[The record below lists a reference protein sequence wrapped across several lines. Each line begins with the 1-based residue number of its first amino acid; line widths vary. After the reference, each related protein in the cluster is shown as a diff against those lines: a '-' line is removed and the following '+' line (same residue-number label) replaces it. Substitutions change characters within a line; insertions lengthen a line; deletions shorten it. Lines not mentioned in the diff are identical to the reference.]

1 MKDRRR
7 ALASARRLG
16 RAPYD
21 SARIRRQLESEVAVL
36 RCRPIDQRRFGRA
49 VEVTVDVLDGLPGGT
64 LEERWASF
72 EEDVW
77 PRWIAGEARPALG
90 ERWTWG
96 VWTLVIGRFVRP
108 SYAMLSPVRVN
119 QWLDRLA
126 EDDPLLEARRSL
138 TETLASLGHLGA
150 GAQQNAVVAGLRLLL
165 VAGRDDLA
173 SLTEADV
180 ALLPAVKG
188 SDGLDLALCELGVL
202 DRGPLRF
209 GARRLRTP
217 RLSPRELAGNAGVP
231 GQFLE
236 VTALYLEAYA
246 TRVSGAYSTL
256 RGKAAGL
263 AHFFSYLDE
272 VHHLSGPSEVRP
284 VHARGFME
292 HARELSV
299 ARARRL
305 RGIDDPEAAR
315 MTGHS
320 WVITVRTFYSD
331 VCTWATEPG
340 SPFAG
345 LVPPAVPLDRRD
357 LRESGAL
364 NAKRQVAA
372 RMTTTVL
379 DLEREMPN
387 LRAFALR
394 RWHEA
399 TGEAGASPGD
409 AKLARTAR
417 GAFWDW
423 ALLELLV
430 TSGLRVEEACEL
442 TTLDIL
448 RRRLADG
455 RLYYLLHVKPSKFG
469 RARVIPIGDVL
480 GRVLA
485 EIIRSVKAFH
495 RSDAVPFV
503 DRRDPHEKLPLPRAP
518 YLLQGFGHPSA
529 FGVNTV
535 RWRLRRLSEA
545 AGITGAD
552 GSPLILRPHDCR
564 RMFAS
569 EQLNTN
575 TPVHVIAALLGH
587 TTLDT
592 VMIYAKL
599 YPSSLVE
606 GYRKALRG
614 VYTDV
619 CGVGA
624 IRRPSAEEWFAF
636 SASCSLR
643 DMGTHVCALPTGEH
657 CSRGLVC
664 LGCGHAQP
672 KRSALPVFRRMLT
685 SHERALVR
693 ARNEREPAGQV
704 AARELEVERIRSAMH
719 RAAELTEG
727 VAEAL
732 EAV

>member
-1 MKDRRR
+1 MTNRRR
-7 ALASARRLG
+7 TIALARRLG
-16 RAPYD
+16 HAPYD
-21 SARIRRQLESEVAVL
+21 SVRLRDQLSREIARS
-36 RCRPIDQRRFGRA
+36 RCRPDELGRLGRA
-49 VEVTVDVLDGLPGGT
+49 VALTMDVIDELAGT
-64 LEERWASF
+64 SLQERWAIF
-72 EEDVW
+72 EEQVW
-77 PRWIAGEARPALG
+77 PLWIAGETRPPLG
-90 ERWTWG
+90 IRWTWG
-96 VWTLVIGRFVRP
+96 VWTLVTGRFVQP
-108 SYAMLSPVRVN
+108 TFAMLSPVRVN
-119 QWLDRLA
+119 QWVDRLL
-126 EDDPLLEARRSL
+126 EDDPLHEARRCL
-138 TETLASLGHLGA
+138 TETLREVGRLGA
-150 GAQQNAVVAGLRLLL
+150 NARQNAIVAGLRLLL
-165 VAGRDDLA
+165 MTGRDDLG
-173 SLTEADV
+173 SLNEQDH
-180 ALLPAVKG
+180 ALLPVVKG
-188 SDGLDLALCELGVL
+188 SDGVDLVLCELGVL
-202 DRGPLRF
+202 GRGPLR
-209 GARRLRTP
+209 GAARRLRTP
-217 RLSPRELAGNAGVP
+217 QLSPRELAEKAKIP
-231 GQFLE
+231 AQFFE
-236 VTALYLEAYA
+236 VTALYLETYA
-246 TRVSGAYSTL
+246 TRVSGKYSTL
-256 RGKAAGL
+256 RAKAIALGY
-263 AHFFSYLDE
+263 FFIYLDE
-272 VHHLSGPSEVRP
+272 VHHLSGPKEVRP
-284 VHARGFME
+284 AHARGFME
-292 HARELSV
+292 HAREHAV

-305 RGIDDPEAAR
+305 RGVDDPQAAR

-320 WVITVRTFYSD
+320 WVINVRTFYSD
-331 VCTWATEPG
+331 VCTWAAEPG

-345 LVPPAVPLDRRD
+345 LVPPAEPLDRRD
-357 LRESGAL
+357 LRESGVL
-364 NAKRQVAA
+364 NTKRQVAA
-372 RMTTTVL
+372 RMTTAVL
-379 DLEREMPN
+379 DFEREMPN

-394 RWHEA
+394 RWHEKS
-399 TGEAGASPGD
+399 GEAADSPAD
-409 AKLARTAR
+409 TKITKAARQ
-417 GAFWDW
+417 AFWDW

-448 RRRLADG
+448 RRQLADG
-455 RLYYLLHVKPSKFG
+455 RLYYLLHVKPAKFG

-495 RSDAVPFV
+495 RTDAVPFV
-503 DRRDPHEKLPLPRAP
+503 DRRDPHEKVPLPRAP

-535 RWRLRRLSEA
+535 RWRLHELSKA
-545 AGITGAD
+545 AGITAAD

-564 RMFAS
+564 RVFAS
-569 EQLNTN
+569 EQLNSN

-587 TTLDT
+587 ATLDT

-619 CGVGA
+619 YGTDA

-636 SASCSLR
+636 SASCSMR

-672 KRSALPVFRRMLT
+672 KRSALPVFRRMLA

-693 ARNEREPAGQV
+693 ARSEGEPVGQI
-704 AARELEVERIRSAMH
+704 AARELETERIRSAML
-719 RAAELTEG
+719 RATELTEG